1 LVDGVMFLGAFFGMV
16 GQPEKGGVVVLMF

>member
-1 LVDGVMFLGAFFGMV
+1 MVFVDFFWMV